1 MDGDEG
7 RQPNSRFAV
16 TLIRTSERP
25 GEPIKYA
32 RKTMRRDDD
41 GAHGVTR
48 DYDKVFWWQLKPV
61 GFDDLDDLAAML
73 SEQMQDGRTAIVAGT
88 PASGLDLDQPQVRR
102 YRPSDR
108 GVTLVEA
115 NSPLMVFD
123 FDGIPAPPGLDAVER
138 LRDAAYHA
146 VSRLATAIPEAG
158 FEHAKTVALPTTKSG
173 LVPGLIRLRLM
184 FLLSQGLTGEDKRAL
199 TFGLGKDADIVV
211 DDGIYIPTAIIY
223 IARPKFENCDDPI
236 APEDRIFVIPG
247 RDTVDADAL
256 APAIKKGRKVERAI
270 AAAVR
275 TVGGDWK
282 QLIEKI
288 GSDGHYRHWLKSI
301 VGAAAR
307 RGAGENETARAI
319 NETVTR
325 MGVPPAKI
333 HEHFE
338 VRDIGRMYRHFA
350 SGDQRQREEDTAFE
364 RSAMEILDRA
374 AEQVRIEDIEGVEGV
389 EDAVDADPEAEEELR
404 SWLDRLRAAKAKENR
419 NALAYNA
426 GKRLMRFVNAG
437 RLDQDRVLAE
447 IDAALD
453 TWEATP

>member
-1 MDGDEG
+1 MGDGDG
-7 RQPNSRFAV
+7 ARQPDPRFAV
-16 TLIRTSERP
+16 TLIRTAERP

-41 GAHGVTR
+41 GACGVTR

-73 SEQMQDGRTAIVAGT
+73 SEQMQDGRTAIVAGA

-115 NSPLMVFD
+115 NSALMVFD
-123 FDGIPAPPGLDAVER
+123 FDGIAAPPGLDAVER

-307 RGAGENETARAI
+307 RGAGENETALAI
-319 NETVTR
+319 NEAVTR
-325 MGVPPAKI
+325 MGMPSPRSTSISRSATLAECTVTSPPAI
-333 HEHFE
+333 SASA
-338 VRDIGRMYRHFA
+338 RRTMPSNGRR
-350 SGDQRQREEDTAFE
+350 R
-364 RSAMEILDRA
+364 RSLDRA
-374 AEQVRIEDIEGVEGV
+374 AEQVRIEDIEGV

-437 RLDQDRVLAE
+437 RLDKDRVLAE
-447 IDAALD
+447 IDATLD